1 MARIAI
7 GGFQHETNTF
17 APTPATYQD
26 FARADGWPALLRG
39 REMLDV
45 LDGINLPSAGF
56 IAAAKRQH
64 HELVPLLWCSAT
76 PSGPVV
82 QEAYERI
89 AGELLERLAAA
100 GPVDAVYLDLHG
112 AMVAAHLPDGEGE
125 LLRRLRRLVGPDL
138 PIVASLDFHANV
150 SPAMVEHATA
160 LTAYRTY
167 PH

>member
-17 APTPATYQD
+17 APTPASYQD

-76 PSGPVV
+76 PFRPG
-82 QEAYERI
+82 R
-89 AGELLERLAAA
+89 AGGL
-100 GPVDAVYLDLHG
+100 
-112 AMVAAHLPDGEGE
+112 
-125 LLRRLRRLVGPDL
+125 
-138 PIVASLDFHANV
+138 
-150 SPAMVEHATA
+150 
-160 LTAYRTY
+160 
-167 PH
+167 

>member
-64 HELVPLLWCSAT
+64 HELVPLLSVLRH
-76 PSGPVV
+76 PFRPG
-82 QEAYERI
+82 R
-89 AGELLERLAAA
+89 AGGL
-100 GPVDAVYLDLHG
+100 
-112 AMVAAHLPDGEGE
+112 
-125 LLRRLRRLVGPDL
+125 
-138 PIVASLDFHANV
+138 
-150 SPAMVEHATA
+150 
-160 LTAYRTY
+160 
-167 PH
+167 